1 MYSIEDIR
9 EMIKRGENTIK
20 EVVEVELGN
29 VMNNSFDDLIDL
41 LEEGICEY
49 WLPKLDCSYDLV
61 GCTKGFYYAT
71 LRFEVEILIDAE
83 TFLSEYEDF

>member
-9 EMIKRGENTIK
+9 EMIKRGEHLIK
-20 EVVEVELGN
+20 ADVEVDLGD
-29 VMNNSFDDLIDL
+29 VMSRSFDDLIDL

-49 WLPKLDCSYDLV
+49 WLPKLDCSYDLIS
-61 GCTKGFYYAT
+61 CTKGFYYAT
-71 LRFEVEILIDAE
+71 LCFEVEILIDAE